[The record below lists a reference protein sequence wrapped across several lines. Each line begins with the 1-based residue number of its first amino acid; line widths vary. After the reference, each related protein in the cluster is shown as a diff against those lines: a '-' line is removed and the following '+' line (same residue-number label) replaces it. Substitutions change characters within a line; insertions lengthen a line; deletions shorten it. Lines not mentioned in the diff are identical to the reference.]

1 MQDRTRKFSVQPVP
15 VEQKMSDWPAGLQA
29 EVVPAWHTLL
39 VGQSNQPKSIMD
51 DMNQS
56 EREAFNQWLSEQTGD
71 PERGGAIDGM
81 QWPGWGDV
89 VVRRAKERSTK

>member
-1 MQDRTRKFSVQPVP
+1 MQDRTRKFSVRPVP
-15 VEQKMSDWPAGLQA
+15 VEQKIGEWPAGLQA
-29 EVVPAWHTLL
+29 EVVPAWHMLL

-51 DMNQS
+51 DMTQN
-56 EREAFNQWLSEQTGD
+56 ERKAFNQWLSEQAGD

-81 QWPGWGDV
+81 KWPGWGDV